1 MTMTS
6 AVMMAETKERLRKSK
21 MYRMCLR
28 AKKIE
33 AGQGGGESMQQEAR
47 CEGATDVGLDD
58 GAKRARLLIRP
69 L

>member
-1 MTMTS
+1 
-6 AVMMAETKERLRKSK
+6 

-33 AGQGGGESMQQEAR
+33 AGQGGGKSMQQEAR